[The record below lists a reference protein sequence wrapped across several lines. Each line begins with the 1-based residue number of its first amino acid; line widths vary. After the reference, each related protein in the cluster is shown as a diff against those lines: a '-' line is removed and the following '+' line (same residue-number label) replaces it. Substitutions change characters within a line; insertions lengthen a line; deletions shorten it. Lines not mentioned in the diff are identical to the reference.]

1 MIRKHRLPGAWLGT
15 RGLRRKHR
23 RRPRGL
29 IALSLLG
36 TTIAA
41 TPLLYI
47 VVRVKEAGWSAAA
60 VTLSHP
66 TTLPLLARSLGL
78 AIVVTVASVF
88 IGVVSA
94 WLVVSARFRGRGL
107 FAVVAPLPLAV
118 PSYVAAYAWVSA
130 FPGME
135 GFWAAALVLTLCC
148 YPYVYLPVAAALA
161 RADPGIDEVSRSL
174 GAGRWRTFAQLKLPY
189 LRPAIA
195 SGALLV
201 SLYVVSD
208 FGAVSVLRVTTFT
221 RAIFTALDLG
231 FDRTTAVVLST
242 VLIAITTVLVL
253 GEALIRG
260 RHHGGLTPVQRNAR
274 RVRLGV
280 GAVPAGVFMIALVT
294 LAIATPAASIAYWTV
309 RGATRSVPWPDIVE
323 AARGSL
329 MVSAVGAGLT
339 VLLALPI
346 GVLAARHRGT
356 LPRLLERITWMSH
369 ALPGVVVGLSLVFLS
384 VNVVYPLYQSTSM
397 LAVGYAV
404 LFLPLAVGAIRAA
417 ASHSPLVLE
426 ETARALGK
434 RPSTVFATVTLPL
447 AGPGVAAAALLVFL
461 TCMKELPVTLLLRP
475 TELET
480 LATSLWSQTT
490 VAAYA
495 SAAPFAAALVLLSA
509 IPTYVLS
516 RRIGS
521 LDNVGL

>member
-1 MIRKHRLPGAWLGT
+1 
-15 RGLRRKHR
+15 
-23 RRPRGL
+23 
-29 IALSLLG
+29 LLG

-41 TPLLYI
+41 TPLVYL
-47 VVRVKEAGWSAAA
+47 VVRAREAGWSAA
-60 VTLSHP
+60 VETLAHP

-78 AIVVTVASVF
+78 ATVVTVASVF
-88 IGVVSA
+88 IGVAAA
-94 WLVVSARFRGRGL
+94 WLVVGARFPGRGL

-135 GFWAAALVLTLCC
+135 GFWSAALVLTLCC

-174 GAGRWRTFAQLKLPY
+174 GAGEWRTFTRLKLPY

-221 RAIFTALDLG
+221 RAIFTSFDLG
-231 FDRTTAVVLST
+231 FDRVTAVVLST
-242 VLIAITTVLVL
+242 VLIAVTTVLVL

-260 RHHGGLTPVQRNAR
+260 RHHNGLTPVQRNVR
-274 RVRLGV
+274 RARLGS
-280 GAVPAGVFMIALVT
+280 GAVPAGMFMITLVT
-294 LAIATPAASIAYWTV
+294 LAVAIPAASIGYWTV
-309 RGATRSVPWPDIVE
+309 RGAARSVPWPDIVE

-329 MVSAVGAGLT
+329 LVSAAGAGLT

-356 LPRLLERITWMSH
+356 LPTLLERVTWMSH

-404 LFLPLAVGAIRAA
+404 LFLPLAVGAIRVA
-417 ASHSPLVLE
+417 ASHSPLILE

-434 RPSTVFATVTLPL
+434 RPSAVFATVTLPL
-447 AGPGVAAAALLVFL
+447 AGPGVAAVGVPDVHEGATGDAVAPPDRVGHLGYVAVVTDHRRRVCLGRTVRGRVGAAG
-461 TCMKELPVTLLLRP
+461 
-475 TELET
+475 
-480 LATSLWSQTT
+480 
-490 VAAYA
+490 
-495 SAAPFAAALVLLSA
+495 
-509 IPTYVLS
+509 
-516 RRIGS
+516 RRTDVCTQPPHRGPRQCW
-521 LDNVGL
+521 LMNRVGT